1 LKLKLLGLVVLFFL
15 FNFYTSKPKTKLVVV
30 LVADHSETVDIA
42 PTILNLLGIKTCYTF
57 YGKVLPL
64 Q

>member
-1 LKLKLLGLVVLFFL
+1 FL
-15 FNFYTSKPKTKLVVV
+15 FNFYTSKPKTKLVGV

-42 PTILNLLGIKTCYTF
+42 PKILNLLGIKTCYTF